1 LIGPEVV
8 TPSAAARHELNR
20 ASRITGGQFFQARDT
35 SSLERVYG
43 LIDQLEKKALLEK
56 NFVAWREFF
65 PELIASALAL
75 LLLDFIW
82 NDAARR
88 RIP

>member
-1 LIGPEVV
+1 MIGPEVV

-35 SSLERVYG
+35 STLERVYA

-56 NFVAWREFF
+56 HFVTWREHF
-65 PELIASALAL
+65 PNLVAAALAL
-75 LLLDFIW
+75 LLLDFVW